1 MVLQSNQINKQ
12 NILNQWDKL
21 SASFSKPPL
30 PVKTNFFR
38 LLAVWQKVGLWL
50 RESLISISMS
60 EHNKVMKAIIDDM
73 IEQVNQGENL
83 ATAMKKHEYFFSST
97 EIELIR
103 AAQGMGNMPET
114 LEGISAEL
122 ENFAHIRKKIKGAM
136 TYPITLLVFALWA
149 TAILLIKVVPTIVEL
164 YPNKDQLP
172 GITQIMLGASWFMIE
187 RWYVL
192 FLAVVVIII
201 AYNLLYKYFLPFKIF
216 MDGTLLKIPTVWDA
230 IKTFYMYRFAK
241 LLWDFM
247 FAGVDQISAMNQI
260 SRIFTNFFYKK
271 KAEDIKSDLNAW
283 FMFADTIEWSS
294 LFDPILVQII
304 VVWEKTGN
312 LWEILQTMSGF
323 YKEQLMQKI
332 SAVMAFVEPI
342 LMLLIAWLIGSI
354 VGAIY
359 LPLID
364 MVNVIGNQ

>member
-1 MVLQSNQINKQ
+1 MASLNWLNKQ
-12 NILNQWDKL
+12 NLLNTWDKL

-38 LLAVWQKVGLWL
+38 LLAVGQKVGLWL

-60 EHNKVMKAIIDDM
+60 EHNKVMKSIIDDM
-73 IEQVNQGENL
+73 IEQVNQWSSL
-83 ATAMKKHEYFFSST
+83 YIAMQKHDYFFSST

-114 LEGISAEL
+114 LEGIALEM
-122 ENFAHIRKKIKGAM
+122 ENFAQITKKIKGAL
-136 TYPITLLVFALWA
+136 TYPLTLLLFAIGA
-149 TAILLIKVVPTIVEL
+149 TAILLVKVVPTIVTL
-164 YPNKDQLP
+164 YPNKDSLP
-172 GITQIMLGASWFMIE
+172 GITQLMLNVSDFMIQW
-187 RWYVL
+187 WYML
-192 FLAVVVIII
+192 LWGVISII
-201 AYNLLYKYFLPFKIF
+201 VIYNVLYKYFLPFKIL
-216 MDGTLLKIPTVWDA
+216 MDGTLLRIPTVWDA
-230 IKTFYMYRFAK
+230 IKTFHMYRFSK

-247 FAGVDQISAMNQI
+247 FAGVDQISAMTQI

-271 KAEDIKSDLNAW
+271 KAEDIKADLNAW
-283 FMFADTIEWSS
+283 FTFADTIEWSN
-294 LFDPILVQII
+294 LFDPILIQII
-304 VVWEKTGN
+304 VVWESTGN

-323 YKEQLMQKI
+323 YKEQLLQKI

-342 LMLLIAWLIGSI
+342 LMLFIAWLIGSI

-364 MVNVIGNQ
+364 MVNVIGG